1 MLLELICTMVLRCGC
16 RYNMFMQ
23 DVAGT
28 SRFGYSG
35 IWCTHV
41 SSLVHACGYVRR
53 SKAVC
58 MHVIPEVTY
67 GVALVSTV
75 ASREIETTVFDTAS
89 QFLSNISERA

>member
-1 MLLELICTMVLRCGC
+1 MLLELIFTMVLRCGC

-28 SRFGYSG
+28 LRFRYSG

-41 SSLVHACGYVRR
+41 SSLVHSCGYVRR

-58 MHVIPEVTY
+58 MHVIPEVKY
-67 GVALVSTV
+67 GVALVS
-75 ASREIETTVFDTAS
+75 RIDKLKVFLQKSPIKKQSSAK
-89 QFLSNISERA
+89 EA